1 MTRNI
6 IIVID
11 CSFCSKQTVFTKGKR
26 ERERESIPGTIS
38 HEKQSTFY
46 NIKEK

>member
-1 MTRNI
+1 MTRNS

-11 CSFCSKQTVFTKGKR
+11 CSFRSKQTVFTKGK
-26 ERERESIPGTIS
+26 RERESIPGTIS